1 MQHNREAFEPAAC
14 LWIGASWT
22 KMARRSL
29 LSRSFSLNHYRAY
42 DVRGLFNYNLS
53 CCVNALLQSFS
64 ATTELLDILQ
74 KWHPPATIGR
84 NNIPLQLKN
93 ALCAMRDTSN
103 PASHKNLL
111 DCLYSHNIHRFT
123 QQDADEI
130 FHIILN
136 LSQKQML
143 DQDLAQEIRSLYDIR
158 METQLMCSECKYVQ
172 RVPSS
177 YFSLP
182 LAIFEG
188 VNTLERC
195 IQSFFQ
201 RQNLLDGDMCYCDS
215 CGQKQPSTHELKLVS
230 LPRILCVHLKRF
242 RNVGG
247 LTWKLFSRVTFPET
261 LNMGIFA
268 AEGQSENVV
277 SGSPQAD
284 EHYRLY
290 AVIVHIGYAMSGHY
304 IAYIR
309 STQDQTWYYADDRT
323 VQPVSWSI
331 VQSSYEG
338 TETAYLL
345 LYRKMSRNASGE
357 Q

>member
-1 MQHNREAFEPAAC
+1 MQHNREAFEPHTC

-22 KMARRSL
+22 KMARRPIRY
-29 LSRSFSLNHYRAY
+29 SRSLSLDHYRAS
-42 DVRGLFNYNLS
+42 VRGLLNYSLS

-64 ATTELLDILQ
+64 ATTELLDIL
-74 KWHPPATIGR
+74 KKLHPSDKTGR

-93 ALCAMRDTSN
+93 TLCAMRNTSN
-103 PASHKNLL
+103 PEPHRYFL
-111 DCLYSHNIHRFT
+111 DCLYSHTIRRFT

-136 LSQKQML
+136 LSQNQMP
-143 DQDLAQEIRSLYDIR
+143 DQDLAQEIRNLYDIR
-158 METQLMCSECKYVQ
+158 METQVMCSECTYVQ

-177 YFSLP
+177 SFSLP

-188 VNTLERC
+188 VNTLESC

-201 RQNLLDGDMCYCDS
+201 RQNLLDGDKCYCDR
-215 CGQKQPSTHELKLVS
+215 CGQKQPSTHELRLVS
-230 LPRILCVHLKRF
+230 LPQILCVHLKRF

-247 LTWKLFSRVTFPET
+247 LTRKLYSRVTFHET

-284 EHYRLY
+284 ENYRLY
-290 AVIVHIGYAMSGHY
+290 AVIVHIGFAMSGHY
-304 IAYIR
+304 TAYIR
-309 STQDQTWYYADDRT
+309 PTQDLTWYYADDST
-323 VQPVSWSI
+323 VHPVSWAN
-331 VQSSYEG
+331 VQNTYEG
-338 TETAYLL
+338 SETAYML
-345 LYRKMSRNASGE
+345 LYRKMSRNAPGE
-357 Q
+357 L